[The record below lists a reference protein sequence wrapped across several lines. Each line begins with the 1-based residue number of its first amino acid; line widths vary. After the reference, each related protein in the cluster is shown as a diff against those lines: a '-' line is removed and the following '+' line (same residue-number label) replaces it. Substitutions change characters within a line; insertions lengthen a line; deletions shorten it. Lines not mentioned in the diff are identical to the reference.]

1 MDFLS
6 SLSNDIG
13 HDGIAQLL
21 LKNGADVYL
30 QTNGGSTLLYA
41 ACFKGR
47 DGIAQLLLKN
57 GRNVRKKIISIAIFK
72 TVYFAILFIHLELL
86 IVFVDLWKNQI
97 SLGRLLFEDQ
107 LIKSNNH

>member
-21 LKNGADVYL
+21 LKNGANYKLITLL
-30 QTNGGSTLLYA
+30 QTNGGSTPLYA
-41 ACFKGR
+41 ACFKGH

-72 TVYFAILFIHLELL
+72 TVYFAIFSFIL
-86 IVFVDLWKNQI
+86 NY
-97 SLGRLLFEDQ
+97 
-107 LIKSNNH
+107 